1 MCGAISRHR
10 AAVLGDGGR
19 RPRDAV
25 VAGRPPYVR
34 LALLA
39 LGVTAVASAGIDPAP
54 LRSIALLA
62 TGIGLVALFLL
73 RDAASAGA
81 RMLPADL
88 FRRKTTTQPGLILL
102 FLFSILLVPLSAYGP
117 VLMIGLHG
125 ISALEAGYVI
135 ATVSFGWSGATILLS
150 GLPPRYEIPVIG
162 GGFVLVALAVPAL
175 ALVLGSGPV
184 WVIAL
189 VGALD
194 GAGFGMAW
202 TYLMKRMTENQDAAE
217 GNRIAGAM
225 STISRMGYALGAG
238 LTGLAANLAG
248 FADVMDPTTAR
259 SVAFWIFAAL
269 VPVALGGL
277 SALALFVVRSRA

>member
-1 MCGAISRHR
+1 MTGSAEELIARLR
-10 AAVLGDGGR
+10 ANPD
-19 RPRDAV
+19 
-25 VAGRPPYVR
+25 
-34 LALLA
+34 
-39 LGVTAVASAGIDPAP
+39 DPAAFAD
-54 LRSIALLA
+54 LRER
-62 TGIGLVALFLL
+62 GLVYPAYETREEL
-73 RDAASAGA
+73 REKREAQ
-81 RMLPADL
+81 
-88 FRRKTTTQPGLILL
+88 RRN
-102 FLFSILLVPLSAYGP
+102 
-117 VLMIGLHG
+117 
-125 ISALEAGYVI
+125 
-135 ATVSFGWSGATILLS
+135 